1 MPTKNIVLNDNQL
14 ALLEQVFQ
22 VAVKAIDLRSAKAVL
37 ELHSEIEAQLF
48 PAPAESPATAT
59 ENQPA

>member
-1 MPTKNIVLNDNQL
+1 MPTKNIALNDNQL

-48 PAPAESPATAT
+48 PAPAE
-59 ENQPA
+59 